1 MQSLSTLSSVEPEVC
16 SDNPKMRIESLR
28 PCCSWL
34 SIASLR
40 WVTSLS
46 STWIL
51 FSFSSPSFFNIW
63 TVWDS
68 AWTVSVIFCVTGSSS
83 VLNIGS
89 KISLYRS
96 ITASSSRVAR
106 VDNLNSSMTKFA
118 LARVSMACRHQRVRF
133 HLTGSK
139 EFDWPN
145 GHSKFRNKV
154 TFYPFFTQGA
164 FFQYH
169 QGILVTFIMSS
180 DTTGNSNTSWGWWNS
195 RFMGS
200 SLHPVWSWA
209 PSWNCPVGCN

>member
-1 MQSLSTLSSVEPEVC
+1 
-16 SDNPKMRIESLR
+16 
-28 PCCSWL
+28 
-34 SIASLR
+34 
-40 WVTSLS
+40 
-46 STWIL
+46 
-51 FSFSSPSFFNIW
+51 
-63 TVWDS
+63 
-68 AWTVSVIFCVTGSSS
+68 
-83 VLNIGS
+83 
-89 KISLYRS
+89 
-96 ITASSSRVAR
+96 
-106 VDNLNSSMTKFA
+106 MTEFA

-145 GHSKFRNKV
+145 GHSKLRNKV

-209 PSWNCPVGCN
+209 PSWLFPKIVTRSSAAMLWTMQDKQVLIFHEKIIHLPIQCQCEGIIYNIDIYIYVS